1 MQNGPAASPIRKEAW
16 QKRAADAVK
25 VAVVPPVGYH
35 IIRLLSRTMTLRR
48 EGMEHVD
55 RLLGQGKRMIIAFWH
70 AQQLMMPLAH
80 RGFEAHVLISQHRD
94 GELIRRIAARFGLQ
108 AVRGSSTR
116 GGAEAFRELIRIGRA
131 GGNLV
136 VTPDGP
142 KGPRQVVKVGVV
154 QLARATGLPIVP
166 MAFGCSKKNS
176 SRAGIDSSCLTPS
189 RGGSFSS
196 GRRSSCRRTPLP
208 TTWSDCAGSW
218 KRP

>member
-1 MQNGPAASPIRKEAW
+1 MTRVTNAL
-16 QKRAADAVK
+16 K
-25 VAVVPPVGYH
+25 VALVPPVGYH
-35 IIRLLSRTMTLRR
+35 VIRLLSRTMRLRC

-55 RLLGQGKRMIIAFWH
+55 RLLGQGRRMIIAFWH

-142 KGPRQVVKVGVV
+142 KGPRQIAKVGVV
-154 QLARATGLPIVP
+154 QLARVTGLPIVP

-176 SRAGIDSSCLTPS
+176 SRAGIV
-189 RGGSFSS
+189 
-196 GRRSSCRRTPLP
+196 SSCRIRFRGAFFYWGRRWPFRPTPHLRTL
-208 TTWSDCAGSW
+208 SACAGSW
-218 KRP
+218 KRH

>member
-1 MQNGPAASPIRKEAW
+1 MTNGPSVSPLRKPAMLTLVTN
-16 QKRAADAVK
+16 AVK
-25 VAVVPPVGYH
+25 VAVVPSFGYH
-35 IIRLLSRTMTLRR
+35 VIRLLSRTMTLRC

-116 GGAEAFRELIRIGRA
+116 GGAEAFRELIRIGRS
-131 GGNLV
+131 GGNVV

-142 KGPRQVVKVGVV
+142 KGPRQIAKVGVV

-176 SRAGIDSSCLTPS
+176 SRAGIASSCPI
-189 RGGSFSS
+189 RFRVDSFYWE
-196 GRRSSCRRTPLP
+196 RRSQFRPTPHLRTL
-208 TTWSDCAGSW
+208 SVCAGSW
-218 KRP
+218 KRH